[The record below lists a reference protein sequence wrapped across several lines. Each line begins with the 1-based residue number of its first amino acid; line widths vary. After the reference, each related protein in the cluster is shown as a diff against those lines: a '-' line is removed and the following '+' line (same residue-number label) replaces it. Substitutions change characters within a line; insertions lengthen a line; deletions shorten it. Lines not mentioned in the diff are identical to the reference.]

1 MKWPLFENK
10 IKDELS
16 SHRSEV
22 DIDALWSTIEPEVD
36 AINQSKRK
44 RRFII
49 FWFLLAG
56 VLMLGGGIGGY
67 YFLNNDKVTE
77 KTIIAGNNSE
87 EKTIEEKQEQ
97 NLNTDKT
104 INNIQEGDKETVKTI
119 DNQSAIIT
127 AKNNSIKNDNSTSNK
142 NQTIEKKNSNTPNN
156 SNSKNL
162 NNNQKTI
169 ADDDSHFETSNTQDN
184 DKTISKNI
192 LEENQKEKTAYLI
205 PIKKLGTLA
214 IPLFK
219 IKTTTPQLDIPD
231 LNKDLAE
238 ETTSPT
244 PPDKKGKRHPMDKK
258 DLRFSFGAY
267 GGISYANR
275 NLSVNDIA
283 ANDLLKIRES
293 SEKQLETTHAGLQFS
308 MRHQSGFDL
317 ATGIQYT
324 RMVERFNYNQNIT
337 ELDSIDGVL
346 YYAVN
351 PNNDT
356 LAIMGTVPHTT
367 ITDIRKEYYNKYT
380 MFDIPVIVGYY
391 RENDEWAFGAQAGI
405 FANISLKT
413 EGQFLSSETTS
424 TDMKD
429 LFKSSVGLSYHAGI
443 SVDRKLNKNIGI
455 GISPYFR
462 YFPKNFAKTDY
473 GISQKY
479 TLIGINARIN
489 YWF

>member
-22 DIDALWSTIEPEVD
+22 DIDALWSAIEPEVD

-67 YFLNNDKVTE
+67 YFLNKERVTE

-87 EKTIEEKQEQ
+87 EKTIEKEHDQH
-97 NLNTDKT
+97 LNIDKT
-104 INNIQEGDKETVKTI
+104 TNNVQEDDEETAKTS
-119 DNQSAIIT
+119 DNQSAVNT
-127 AKNNSIKNDNSTSNK
+127 AKDNSIKNNNLK
-142 NQTIEKKNSNTPNN
+142 NNQYQTIEKTTSNTPKNIDN
-156 SNSKNL
+156 KNL
-162 NNNQKTI
+162 KNNQKII
-169 ADDDSHFETSNTQDN
+169 ANNDSHFETSNIQDN
-184 DKTISKNI
+184 DKTLITDIS
-192 LEENQKEKTAYLI
+192 ENNPKEKMAYLI
-205 PIKKLGTLA
+205 SLKKLGTLA
-214 IPLFK
+214 IPLFS
-219 IKTTTPQLDIPD
+219 IKTTSPQLNIPD
-231 LNKDLAE
+231 LKNELAE
-238 ETTSPT
+238 DATIPI
-244 PPDKKGKRHPMDKK
+244 PPDEKRHPMDKK
-258 DLRFSFGAY
+258 DVRFAVGIY
-267 GGISYANR
+267 GGISYATR
-275 NLSVNDIA
+275 NLSANNSA
-283 ANDLLKIRES
+283 ANDLLKLRDS

-308 MRHQSGFDL
+308 MRHRSGFDL

-324 RMVERFNYNQNIT
+324 RAAERFNYNENIT

-380 MFDIPVIVGYY
+380 MFDIPVLVGYFK
-391 RENDEWAFGAQAGI
+391 EKDEWSFGAQAGI

-413 EGQFLSSETTS
+413 EGQFLSSATTS
-424 TDMKD
+424 TDIKD
-429 LFKSSVGLSYHAGI
+429 LFKSSVGLSYYVGA
-443 SVDRKLNKNIGI
+443 SVNHKINENIEI
-455 GISPYFR
+455 GVSPYFR
-462 YFPKNFAKTDY
+462 YFPKNFAKTNY

-479 TLIGINARIN
+479 NLIGINARIN

>member
-22 DIDALWSTIEPEVD
+22 DIDALWSAIEPEVD
-36 AINQSKRK
+36 ALNQSKRK
-44 RRFII
+44 RPFVI

-67 YFLNNDKVTE
+67 YFLNNDKTTE

-87 EKTIEEKQEQ
+87 EKTIEEKHDQ
-97 NLNTDKT
+97 NLNTNKAT
-104 INNIQEGDKETVKTI
+104 NNTQEEKEETVKII
-119 DNQSAIIT
+119 DNQSAVNT
-127 AKNNSIKNDNSTSNK
+127 AKNSLINNNKLKNEK
-142 NQTIEKKNSNTPNN
+142 NQTIEKKNADTPKSND
-156 SNSKNL
+156 SKNL
-162 NNNQKTI
+162 KNNQKTI
-169 ADDDSHFETSNTQDN
+169 ANNDSHFEISEIQEN
-184 DKTISKNI
+184 DKTAETNISETI
-192 LEENQKEKTAYLI
+192 PKEKTAYLI

-219 IKTTTPQLDIPD
+219 IQTTTPQLDIQD
-231 LNKDLAE
+231 LKNELAGDA
-238 ETTSPT
+238 TSPT
-244 PPDKKGKRHPMDKK
+244 PPDEKRHPMDKK
-258 DLRFSFGAY
+258 DFRFAIGAF

-275 NLSVNDIA
+275 SLSMNDGT
-283 ANDLLKIRES
+283 ANDLLKLRES

-308 MRHQSGFDL
+308 LRHRSGFEL
-317 ATGIQYT
+317 ATGLQYT
-324 RMVERFNYNQNIT
+324 RMVERFNYNENIT

-380 MFDIPVIVGYY
+380 MFDIPVFVGYFK
-391 RENDEWAFGAQAGI
+391 EKDEWSFGAQAGV

-413 EGQFLSSETTS
+413 EGQFLNSATTS
-424 TDMKD
+424 TDIKD
-429 LFKSSVGLSYHAGI
+429 LFKSSVGLSYYVGASINH
-443 SVDRKLNKNIGI
+443 KLNENIGI
-455 GISPYFR
+455 SISPYFR
-462 YFPKNFAKTDY
+462 YFPKNFAKSDY